1 MIQPLRDL
9 AEVRAGH
16 PFRGSVPVVN
26 DGNAQVIQM
35 RDVAPDGAVA
45 WPALVRT
52 RVAAH
57 RSARL
62 PDWLQDGDVLFA
74 ARGGRNYAVCLA
86 QVPAATVC
94 AQYFFVLRLK
104 TDLLLPE
111 FLAWTINRAPCQR
124 YLTRLAEGSDQ
135 LSIRRPV
142 LEDLPVAVPDLA
154 RQRLRHDQRGHGL
167 GRVGVQRGGGLIG
180 QQQRRVGDQ
189 GAGNGHT
196 LHLPAA
202 QVGGHVGLVHGRRR
216 AARRRR
222 CHRGA

>member
-16 PFRGSVPVVN
+16 PFRGSVPVAD

-35 RDVAPDGAVA
+35 RDVAPDGSVA

-57 RSARL
+57 KSARL

-94 AQYFFVLRLK
+94 AQYFFVLRLR
-104 TDLLLPE
+104 TDRVRPD
-111 FLAWTINRAPCQR
+111 FLAWHINRAPSQR
-124 YLTRLAEGSDQ
+124 YLMGLAEGSDQ
-135 LSIRRPV
+135 LSIRRAV
-142 LEDLPVAVPDLA
+142 LEALPVAVPDLA
-154 RQRLRHDQRGHGL
+154 HQQRLVEL
-167 GRVGVQRGGGLIG
+167 
-180 QQQRRVGDQ
+180 
-189 GAGNGHT
+189 
-196 LHLPAA
+196 AA
-202 QVGGHVGLVHGRRR
+202 AITQERR
-216 AARRRR
+216 AFEALSHNRERELDALAQRLLQPSLR
-222 CHRGA
+222 LQ

>member
-16 PFRGSVPVVN
+16 PFRGSVPVAD

-35 RDVAPDGAVA
+35 RDVAPDGSVA

-57 RSARL
+57 KSARL

-94 AQYFFVLRLK
+94 AQYFFVLRLR
-104 TDLLLPE
+104 TDRVRPD
-111 FLAWTINRAPCQR
+111 FLAWHINRAPSQR
-124 YLTRLAEGSDQ
+124 YLMGLAEGSDQ
-135 LSIRRPV
+135 LSIRRAV
-142 LEDLPVAVPDLA
+142 LEALPVAVPDLA
-154 RQRLRHDQRGHGL
+154 
-167 GRVGVQRGGGLIG
+167 
-180 QQQRRVGDQ
+180 QQQRLVD
-189 GAGNGHT
+189 
-196 LHLPAA
+196 LAA
-202 QVGGHVGLVHGRRR
+202 AVTQERRTFEALSHNR
-216 AARRRR
+216 ERELDALAQRLLQPSPRLQ
-222 CHRGA
+222 